1 MRWERRRRAIVP
13 SSPCPAEVS
22 FILERR
28 KLGLDIKS
36 CGRWQR
42 KSVRFYWD
50 NQVSRRVNPSLSR
63 AIGPP
68 RKPRRWRRLRWK
80 SWTTPSEAT
89 RGPSAR
95 CSDGRHTAHV
105 RGVGDAGSPCS
116 CRQLD
121 RARNRFELTCRSSA
135 HCLRALTFARV
146 DMSERHILMQRN
158 WPASKL

>member
-50 NQVSRRVNPSLSR
+50 NQVSRRSHPNTFTREQAIEKATALAR
-63 AIGPP
+63 AEIDKLDSP
-68 RKPRRWRRLRWK
+68 
-80 SWTTPSEAT
+80 E
-89 RGPSAR
+89 
-95 CSDGRHTAHV
+95 DG
-105 RGVGDAGSPCS
+105 
-116 CRQLD
+116 
-121 RARNRFELTCRSSA
+121 
-135 HCLRALTFARV
+135 
-146 DMSERHILMQRN
+146 
-158 WPASKL
+158 

>member
-89 RGPSAR
+89 RGPPAR
-95 CSDGRHTAHV
+95 CSEV
-105 RGVGDAGSPCS
+105 RATKY
-116 CRQLD
+116 
-121 RARNRFELTCRSSA
+121 RARQTAISGPNFHRVPVRYEQLRRGLVAMASGLRSQEPESNSGRCAPELNRATARG
-135 HCLRALTFARV
+135 LRT
-146 DMSERHILMQRN
+146 
-158 WPASKL
+158 